1 MSQEAIIHYGLAKDD
16 FHLFLD
22 GVEIKD
28 IKSYEVIQEAGK
40 NPIIRLEITILRE
53 IEARM

>member
-40 NPIIRLEITILRE
+40 NPTIRLEITILRE

>member
-53 IEARM
+53 IEAGM